1 MQNIHVTQGEE
12 LNQDIL
18 DEAFKE
24 ADLLFDEKNGG
35 FKGAPKFP
43 TPHKL
48 LFLLRYWKR
57 TGNAKALAIVEKTLK
72 AMRSGGIFD
81 HIEVGFH
88 RYSTDS
94 VWLLPHFEK
103 NAL

>member
-1 MQNIHVTQGEE
+1 MKH
-12 LNQDIL
+12 LR
-18 DEAFKE
+18 
-24 ADLLFDEKNGG
+24 
-35 FKGAPKFP
+35 
-43 TPHKL
+43 KL
-48 LFLLRYWKR
+48 ICFLMKR
-57 TGNAKALAIVEKTLK
+57 TVVLKVLLNFLHHTNYYFYFDIGNAKALAIVEKTLK